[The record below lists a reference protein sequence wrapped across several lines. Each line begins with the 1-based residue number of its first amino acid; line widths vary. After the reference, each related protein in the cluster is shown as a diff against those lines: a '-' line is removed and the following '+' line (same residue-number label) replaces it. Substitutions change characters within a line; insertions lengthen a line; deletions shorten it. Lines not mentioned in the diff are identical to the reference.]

1 MKLSLQVAT
10 LTLFSSLPLLHAS
23 AQTKPLSLI
32 TTQPIIDVQGGDF
45 DHFAVDLQRNRLFV
59 SAEKQQTI
67 EVFNLKTGEHI
78 QTGTDVVKTPHMLAF
93 VPDKN
98 ELFVAD
104 GGDGS
109 CLVLDGADLHLIKR
123 IPLEA
128 GPDAG
133 IYDPQ
138 TRTFYVGNGGRGAK
152 TDFSYL
158 SEISVDQLKEIG
170 RIRVESNNLESMA
183 IDHKTD
189 KLYVNLRDKKKVG
202 IIDLK
207 RKTVVQTWD
216 VPELN
221 LNTPLAYDI
230 KNHRLFIGARKPGKL
245 FILNSEN
252 GSVIQTLDIVDTSD
266 DMTYDALHHRIYV
279 SGAEGLNVIVQ
290 KDADHY
296 EVVQKLDTLGG
307 KTSEYVPSLKQF
319 YVVHTKSGLAPE
331 AGLQVYKVTN

>member
-1 MKLSLQVAT
+1 MSRTLHAAALALLST
-10 LTLFSSLPLLHAS
+10 LPLYAAS
-23 AQTKPLSLI
+23 KTEPLSLI
-32 TTQPIIDVQGGDF
+32 TTQPIADLQGGDF
-45 DHFAVDLQRNRLFV
+45 DHFAVDLKRDRLFV

-78 QTGTDVVKTPHMLAF
+78 QTGSGVVKTPHTLAF

-138 TRTFYVGNGGRGAK
+138 TRIFYVGNGGRGAK

-158 SEISVDQLKEIG
+158 SEISVDQQKEIG

-183 IDHKTD
+183 IDHRTD

-207 RKTVVQTWD
+207 SKTVAQTWD

-252 GSVIQTLDIVDTSD
+252 GSVIQTLDIVDISD
-266 DMTYDALHHRIYV
+266 DMTYDAAHHRIYV
-279 SGAEGLNVIVQ
+279 SGAEGLNVIAQ

-296 EVVQKLDTLGG
+296 EVVQKMDTLGG

-319 YVVHTKSGLAPE
+319 YVVHTKSELVPE
-331 AGLQVYKVTN
+331 AGLQVYKVTD

>member
-1 MKLSLQVAT
+1 MNRCTQFAALILLA
-10 LTLFSSLPLLHAS
+10 LLPLHAES
-23 AQTKPLSLI
+23 APAPLSLI
-32 TTQPIIDVQGGDF
+32 ATWPIADVQGGDF
-45 DHFAVDLQRNRLFV
+45 DHFAVDLKRNRLFV
-59 SAEKQQTI
+59 SAEKQQSI
-67 EVFNLKTGEHI
+67 EVFNLSTGEHI
-78 QTGTDVVKTPHMLAF
+78 QTGTGVVKTPHTLAF

-109 CLVLDGADLHLIKR
+109 CLVLDGTDLHLINR

-138 TRTFYVGNGGRGAK
+138 TRIFYVGNGGRGAK
-152 TDFSYL
+152 TDHSYL
-158 SEISVDQLKEIG
+158 SEISVDQQKEIG
-170 RIRVESNNLESMA
+170 RIRVESSNLESMA

-202 IIDLK
+202 VIDLRK
-207 RKTVVQTWD
+207 KTVAQIWD

-230 KNHRLFIGARKPGKL
+230 KDHRLFIAARKPGKL
-245 FILNSEN
+245 YILNSDN
-252 GSVIQTLDIVDTSD
+252 GNVIEIVHIVDIAD
-266 DMTYDALHHRIYV
+266 DMTYDAPHHRIYI
-279 SGAEGLNVIVQ
+279 SGAEGVNVVVQ
-290 KDADHY
+290 KGPDHY

-319 YVVHTKSGLAPE
+319 YVVHTKGDLAPE
-331 AGLQVYKVTN
+331 AGLQVYKVNN